1 MSSELQQ
8 QQQQI
13 FESVGVSFET
23 PVIDGTTFGLIKLNA
38 RETNDASLS
47 RGLLLDIGISA
58 DNSGS
63 MADVCSDSR
72 TKMQHVAFA
81 VSQIVRKV
89 AEREIQANVDIKS
102 FDEKIVQVISGK
114 LDTSSVEE
122 MVSKVVKIFPN
133 GGTDILSVLKL
144 EASHKKDETIKS
156 NRIFVVLSDGQDS
169 TGCGRD
175 QLIQAAGEID
185 ANTNVIMI
193 GVGNDHDSI
202 LFRGIVNKRASGHYT
217 PVSNVED
224 ISVAISEL
232 LYGVINN
239 VLKQPTITVSGGEIY
254 SWSSNTW
261 VSCIKLADIVIGRKK
276 TYLVRSLTPQLFKA
290 VVEGVLV
297 DSDEK
302 VAFEIT
308 DIQYGEDLTYDKYR
322 LRTMEFLGESTQV
335 GRNREHV
342 KELKGRLK
350 NMMIELKA
358 YMDANKLR
366 GDKKYQLLCDDI
378 FMCHQTM
385 GSEHG
390 TMYAAARQTS
400 QGTQGIYNNVMTP
413 PPQQR
418 DLTTRLSQMNSNS
431 SMVRGITACL
441 SHMQDADADDLPPP
455 PLMSRG
461 VSHCIY
467 QMEQDEDE
475 NLFGALD
482 NSSLDLFVSRSKTFS
497 RNPAAVR
504 NTSMAYQTIP
514 EVDEE
519 EEDAMNSH
527 QMLAS
532 DDSPYANIKELTF
545 IREISTSSGSNI

>member
-1 MSSELQQ
+1 
-8 QQQQI
+8 
-13 FESVGVSFET
+13 
-23 PVIDGTTFGLIKLNA
+23 
-38 RETNDASLS
+38 
-47 RGLLLDIGISA
+47 
-58 DNSGS
+58 
-63 MADVCSDSR
+63 
-72 TKMQHVAFA
+72 
-81 VSQIVRKV
+81 
-89 AEREIQANVDIKS
+89 
-102 FDEKIVQVISGK
+102 
-114 LDTSSVEE
+114 
-122 MVSKVVKIFPN
+122 
-133 GGTDILSVLKL
+133 
-144 EASHKKDETIKS
+144 
-156 NRIFVVLSDGQDS
+156 
-169 TGCGRD
+169 
-175 QLIQAAGEID
+175 
-185 ANTNVIMI
+185 MI

-239 VLKQPTITVSGGEIY
+239 ILKQPTITVSGGEIY

-276 TYLVRSLTPQLFKA
+276 TYLVRSLTPLLFKA
-290 VVEGVLV
+290 VIEGILV

-302 VAFEIT
+302 FAFEIT
-308 DIQYGEDLTYDKYR
+308 DVQYGEDLTYDKYR
-322 LRTMEFLGESTQV
+322 LRTMEFLGESAQV
-335 GRNREHV
+335 GRNKELV

-366 GDKKYQLLCDDI
+366 DDKKYQLLCDDI

-400 QGTQGIYNNVMTP
+400 QGTQGIYSNVMTP
-413 PPQQR
+413 PQRR

-431 SMVRGITACL
+431 AMVRGITACV
-441 SHMQDADADDLPPP
+441 SHMQDADEDFPPP
-455 PLMSRG
+455 PLMTRG

-467 QMEQDEDE
+467 QMEQDEDSD
-475 NLFGALD
+475 LFGALD

-504 NTSMAYQTIP
+504 NTSMAYQPIP
-514 EVDEE
+514 EGE
-519 EEDAMNSH
+519 EEDEDAMSSH

-545 IREISTSSGSNI
+545 IREVSVSKSDI